1 MEKIRPSEKISN
13 EISELLKK
21 GCSETEDFL
30 TVLIRKS
37 VKKIVQEILEQEITD
52 YLGRE
57 YYERKAES
65 NAGQRNGYES
75 KQLKTAEGKL
85 KIEIPQLRNTEEP
98 FKSPFM
104 SQIESLTPEL
114 KRLATEMY
122 VRGLSTRD
130 IQDTFIDENGRPFIS
145 KDGVSQITEA
155 LSEEYQRF
163 SERDLSGY
171 DVVYLFVDGVYER
184 LRLNM
189 GAKEA
194 LLCAWAILSNGH
206 KVLLHIALG
215 NKESYECWRDFF
227 RDMISRGLRMP
238 LLVTSDGA
246 PGLIRAIQE
255 SFSKS
260 KRQRCMVH
268 KLKNIS
274 NKLPKNVIH
283 EVMPKIKNVYYQ
295 TNREV
300 ALIAAKNLIDEYADK
315 YPSAIKCFQEDLDSC
330 LVHMEFPVGHHRYIR
345 TTNLL
350 ERAFEEQK
358 RRTKVIPRFF
368 DEKSCLKLIYATL
381 IRVSDKW
388 RRISMNELDLT
399 LLKNL
404 RKLYGFDEPESDYI
418 SMKLAA

>member
-21 GCSETEDFL
+21 GCSEREDFL

-37 VKKIVQEILEQEITD
+37 VKKIMQEVLEQEITD

-85 KIEIPQLRNTEEP
+85 RIKIPQLRNTEEP

-227 RDMISRGLRMP
+227 RDMISRGLRVP

-246 PGLIRAIQE
+246 PGLLRAIQE
-255 SFSKS
+255 SFPKS

-283 EVMPKIKNVYYQ
+283 EVMPRIKNVYYQ
-295 TNREV
+295 TNRKV
-300 ALIAAKNLIDEYADK
+300 ALIAAKNLIEEYADK

-388 RRISMNELDLT
+388 RRISMDELDLT

>member
-1 MEKIRPSEKISN
+1 
-13 EISELLKK
+13 
-21 GCSETEDFL
+21 
-30 TVLIRKS
+30 
-37 VKKIVQEILEQEITD
+37 
-52 YLGRE
+52 
-57 YYERKAES
+57 
-65 NAGQRNGYES
+65 
-75 KQLKTAEGKL
+75 
-85 KIEIPQLRNTEEP
+85 
-98 FKSPFM
+98 
-104 SQIESLTPEL
+104 
-114 KRLATEMY
+114 
-122 VRGLSTRD
+122 
-130 IQDTFIDENGRPFIS
+130 
-145 KDGVSQITEA
+145 
-155 LSEEYQRF
+155 
-163 SERDLSGY
+163 
-171 DVVYLFVDGVYER
+171 
-184 LRLNM
+184 
-189 GAKEA
+189 
-194 LLCAWAILSNGH
+194 
-206 KVLLHIALG
+206 
-215 NKESYECWRDFF
+215 
-227 RDMISRGLRMP
+227 MP